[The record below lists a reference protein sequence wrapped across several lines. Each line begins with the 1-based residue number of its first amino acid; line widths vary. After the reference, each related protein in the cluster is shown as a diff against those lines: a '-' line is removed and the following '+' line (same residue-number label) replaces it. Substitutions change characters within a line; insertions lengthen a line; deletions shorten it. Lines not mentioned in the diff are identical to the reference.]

1 MYTIGE
7 NISAYILK
15 HFGNDYLNNYAKYVE
30 EDHSQY
36 IRIPAGSTDAKEIIK
51 RLEAYNIYVEKLTC
65 LENAYK
71 VTAGSENLGKT
82 IEYTIGKYY
91 IQSLSSMLPPLVL
104 SPTKNDKTLDLCA
117 APGSKSTQL
126 SEMMNYKGTLYSNEV
141 SGSRLRVLVYNLD
154 KMGAINMGVINFK
167 GENLSKVYDNYFD
180 KILVDAPCTALGVLQ
195 KKNEVNSWWEESKV
209 DLLSRMQIKLLVS
222 AIKMLKV
229 GGEIVYSTCTLAIE
243 ENELVLDTVLNNYPV
258 ELMPVDLPV
267 NSVDAILE
275 FEGRKLNPQIKN
287 AKRVIP
293 WEIDSEGFFVAKLR
307 KVKETEP
314 NKKLSLREKESQMLS
329 SSKKEIIEKLKHVEE
344 RFGISHDVLSGYKFL
359 IKKNDIFFVDKNWE
373 TENVSPFKRIGTK
386 FGVFDR
392 RGFTHLHSNAARVL
406 AEHINAN
413 IIELTNEADLKKYL
427 QGQTIKG
434 DYSPN
439 GQRVIKWKNEILGTA
454 SVSVDGLKSQFPRSL
469 RAHEIIF
476 PAP

>member
-36 IRIPAGSTDAKEIIK
+36 IRIPSGKTDAKEIIT
-51 RLEAYNIYVEKLTC
+51 RLEAYNIRVEKLSC
-65 LENAYK
+65 IANAYR
-71 VTAGSENLGKT
+71 VNAGSENLGKT

-104 SPTKNDKTLDLCA
+104 SPSENDKTLDLCA

-154 KMGAINMGVINFK
+154 KMSALNMGVINFK

-195 KKNEVNSWWEESKV
+195 KKNEVNSWWDESKV

-258 ELMPVDLPV
+258 ELVPIELPV

-307 KVKETEP
+307 KVSKTEP
-314 NKKLSLREKESQMLS
+314 NEKLNLKKRDPQLLTSN
-329 SSKKEIIEKLKHVEE
+329 KKEIIEKLKHVEE
-344 RFGISHDVLSGYKFL
+344 RFGIPFNILSRYKYL

-373 TENVSPFKRIGTK
+373 AESLSPFTRIGTK

-406 AEHINAN
+406 AEYISAN
-413 IIELTNEADLKKYL
+413 IIEIENEADLKKYL

-454 SVSVDGLKSQFPRSL
+454 SASGDGLKSQFPRSL
-469 RAHEIIF
+469 RSHEIIF
-476 PAP
+476 TVD